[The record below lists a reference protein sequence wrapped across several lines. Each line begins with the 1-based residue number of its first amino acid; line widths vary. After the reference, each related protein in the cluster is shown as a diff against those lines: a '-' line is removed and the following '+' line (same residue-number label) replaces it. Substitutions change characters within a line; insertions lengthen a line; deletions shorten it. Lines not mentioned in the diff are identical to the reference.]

1 MLCSW
6 EVRGRDENKE
16 VIETTKL
23 KEVKTEMKRVIN
35 DFEYFAPKTVEEALT
50 LLSQYGE
57 EECKIVAGG
66 QSLIIL
72 MKQGLLTPKY
82 LIDIK
87 GLSSLDYIKFDKKQG
102 LKIGALST
110 HRAIEKS
117 PVIGKE
123 YAVLAEMEQNV
134 SSVETR
140 NWGTIGGNIA
150 HGDPSGDPSPV
161 MIALNGKYKI
171 TGLTEERIVDA
182 EDFTLGFFETDLR
195 HEELLTEIQIPVLP
209 PNTGVKYT
217 KFSQIQGDYAVAS
230 VAVSITLDKKKE
242 TCSDV
247 RIALGAVAPAPMRA
261 KQAEE
266 ILKGK
271 KINDGL
277 LAKAGQ
283 AASDESS
290 PTTDAEV
297 SEEYKRELVKVLVK
311 RVAGEAFERAKKA

>member
-1 MLCSW
+1 MKS
-6 EVRGRDENKE
+6 
-16 VIETTKL
+16 VIY
-23 KEVKTEMKRVIN
+23 
-35 DFEYFAPKTVEEALT
+35 DFEYFAPNTVEEALN

-57 EECKIVAGG
+57 DECKIVAGG

-72 MKQGLLTPKY
+72 MKQRLITPKY

-87 GLSSLDYIKFDKKQG
+87 GLSNLAYIKFDKKQG
-102 LKIGALST
+102 LKMGALST

-117 PVIGKE
+117 PVIQKGFS
-123 YAVLAEMEQNV
+123 VLAEMEQNV

-150 HGDPSGDPSPV
+150 HGDPSGDPAPV
-161 MIALNGKYKI
+161 MIALNGKCRI

-182 EDFTLGFFETDLR
+182 EDFTLGYFETALR
-195 HEELLTEIQIPVLP
+195 HDELLTEIQIPVLP

-230 VAVSITLDKKKE
+230 AAISVTLDKKKE
-242 TCSDV
+242 ICSDV
-247 RIALGAVAPAPMRA
+247 RIALGAAGPAPFRA
-261 KQAEE
+261 KNAEE
-266 ILKGK
+266 VLKGK
-271 KINDGL
+271 KISDNL

-283 AASDESS
+283 VASEEAS

-297 SEEYKRELVKVLVK
+297 SEEYKRELIRVLVK
-311 RVAGEAFERAKKA
+311 RVGKEALERAKKA